1 MPKIVFVLNFLFK
14 PKKLNIGSGR
24 RAWIGWSL
32 LDEISD
38 LNIINTKFS
47 ENTKLNFQSDSQLI
61 VYSSHFFEHIDTL
74 TTNNLLCE
82 IKRVLKHDG
91 YLVIKIPD
99 YDAVLESYFNGS
111 YELISKFSFAG
122 LPEGWHRHGVDNSIE
137 NKLSM
142 IFAGY
147 FTRGYGDHFLNRGE
161 LDKTNGYH
169 GPAKIQKET
178 LMQILESKNPALIS
192 ENLVSLIK
200 KDASFHRFNHQQ
212 AWSNYQFEKYVTDFG
227 FKLLKLTPGIESYL
241 LRNIRDFKLMSDI
254 SSYFI
259 FQK

>member
-1 MPKIVFVLNFLFK
+1 LFK

-91 YLVIKIPD
+91 YLVIKIPN
-99 YDAVLESYFNGS
+99 YDAVLESYFNGN